1 MKTNLITLNQLDKLV
16 EELNKQNY
24 SVETKDD
31 GSVEITEFGD
41 IILTYPSFGDFLKD
55 VEKSIEK
62 YEAKVY
68 SFPDKANVMAQHIL
82 ANKADLES
90 NYG

>member
-1 MKTNLITLNQLDKLV
+1 MKANLITLSQLDKLI

-24 SVETKDD
+24 SVETKEN

-41 IILTYPSFGDFLKD
+41 IILTYPSFGDFLREIK
-55 VEKSIEK
+55 ESIER

-82 ANKADLES
+82 ANKANLES

>member
-16 EELNKQNY
+16 EELNKENY

-41 IILTYPSFGDFLKD
+41 IILTYPSFGDFLRD
-55 VEKSIEK
+55 VEESIQK
-62 YEAKVY
+62 YEARVY
-68 SFPDKANVMAQHIL
+68 GFPDKANIMVQHTL
-82 ANKADLES
+82 ANKANLES